1 MGAHLYACEDCR
13 SYVKAVAARETGLAS
28 LSPPLS
34 AWAAVAVLE
43 SVLEKR
49 AGR

>member
-1 MGAHLYACEDCR
+1 MGAHLYGCEDCR
-13 SYVKAVAARETGLAS
+13 AYVKAIATRETGLAA

-34 AWAAVAVLE
+34 PWAAVAVLE

-49 AGR
+49 GGR